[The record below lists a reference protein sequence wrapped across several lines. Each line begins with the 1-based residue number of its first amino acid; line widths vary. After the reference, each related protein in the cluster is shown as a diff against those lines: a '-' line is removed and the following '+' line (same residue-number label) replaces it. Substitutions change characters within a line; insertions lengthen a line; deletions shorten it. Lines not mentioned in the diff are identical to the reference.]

1 MTGQLQVG
9 GTAGQVI
16 LFELA
21 SETGEDADIP
31 VIKADLVTEGFIW
44 KGHQALLVK
53 AEKFKMPMGFQPK
66 SILQISPPASINSL
80 AFSNN
85 YGLLAVGT
93 THGLVVLDT
102 IQSNIVLAKC
112 TLNAQGTVK
121 IFSNLVN
128 SSTKLFELQRT
139 MHSIPIRFF
148 FSSIPN

>member
-121 IFSNLVN
+121 IFFLNV
-128 SSTKLFELQRT
+128 F
-139 MHSIPIRFF
+139 
-148 FSSIPN
+148 